1 MRDTR
6 IFLVRKTDS
15 LWDPSIERYAGARGM
30 GEGKGNEGREEE
42 RERGRERISHRRS
55 AAKLFPFV
63 YFSLSPMLP
72 PYKRL
77 ESSMATLASCCPGI
91 HKQLELDP

>member
-42 RERGRERISHRRS
+42 RGEREREDIPQ
-55 AAKLFPFV
+55 AF
-63 YFSLSPMLP
+63 
-72 PYKRL
+72 
-77 ESSMATLASCCPGI
+77 CC
-91 HKQLELDP
+91 